1 MLQLSCVFHILS
13 SYSLCICLPLSLF
26 LLPPFSYPLSFP
38 LSLLLPFSYSLSF
51 PLPVCQALE
60 GIDDEDDDEL
70 YDDEDDED
78 EMDDDEDED
87 EDGGEGDGKYGS
99 LL

>member
-1 MLQLSCVFHILS
+1 MLQLCCVFHILS
-13 SYSLCICLPLSLF
+13 SYSLCICLPLPLF
-26 LLPPFSYPLSFP
+26 LLPPFSYP
-38 LSLLLPFSYSLSF
+38 LSF

-78 EMDDDEDED
+78 GMDDDEDEDED